1 MRLLIAAGGTG
12 GHVYPALAPIPDL
25 EEIDPNLDLL
35 WIGAQ
40 GGMEKD
46 LVERKGIE
54 FHAVRGRGVAGV
66 GLLKALRATVE
77 LAIGV
82 LQSIRLVGKFRPD
95 ALFVTGGYTAVAVTL
110 ACWLRR
116 VPISVYL
123 PDIEPGR
130 GVKFT
135 ARFAKQVLVTDNA
148 SEQYFPNHDVIE
160 TGYPL
165 RPELVAASQMPVSE
179 ARAHF
184 KLAPDRN
191 TLLVFGGSRGARSL
205 NTVIKD
211 TLPDLVETLG
221 LQVIHITGTLDW
233 PNFEAWLPEV
243 RSELREHY
251 AVFPYLHDDM
261 GVAMAAADIVCARAG
276 ASTLGEFPA
285 FGLSAILVP
294 YPYAWRYQKVNAD
307 TLVKQGAGIRIDD
320 HDLGKQLVPTLED
333 LLNNA
338 DKLDAMRAAAKANA
352 KLDAT
357 RNIAKALY
365 ALGTA

>member
-12 GHVYPALAPIPDL
+12 GHVYPALAPLADLEKIDPDL
-25 EEIDPNLDLL
+25 DIL
-35 WIGAQ
+35 WVGTHN
-40 GGMEKD
+40 GMEQD
-46 LVERKGIE
+46 LVTRKGIK
-54 FHAVRGRGVAGV
+54 FQSVRGRGVAGV
-66 GLLKALRATVE
+66 GLLKAIRATVE
-77 LAIGV
+77 LGV
-82 LQSIRLVGKFRPD
+82 GFLQALRLVGKFRPD

-116 VPISVYL
+116 IPISVYL

-135 ARFAKQVLVTDNA
+135 ARFATQVLVTNQA
-148 SEQYFPNHDVIE
+148 SAEYFPKHTVIE

-165 RPELVAASQMPVSE
+165 RPALVEASKMAEAA
-179 ARAHF
+179 ARQHF
-184 KLAPDRN
+184 KLTPDRK

-205 NTVIKD
+205 NTVIKN
-211 TLPDLVETLG
+211 TLPDLVNKLG

-233 PNFEAWLPEV
+233 PNFESWLPEV
-243 RSELREHY
+243 SSELREHY

-307 TLVKQGAGIRIDD
+307 ALVKQGAGIRIDD
-320 HDLGKQLVPTLED
+320 ENLGTELVPVLSN
-333 LLNNA
+333 LLNDPA
-338 DKLDAMRAAAKANA
+338 ALEAMRTAAKANA

-357 RNIAKALY
+357 REIAQALY